1 MNDFLIFFRSLLYVR
16 WNFPGVGILFLTW
29 TVFPY
34 MFEEGIEG
42 KSDSPRFHRS
52 LQSSFVTRQK
62 GKKVFFLALACGKCT
77 FGGTK
82 KTLLD
87 FTFSKKIAY
96 APDSCFLFSVTYL
109 FLKEKCFGGSR
120 WLFKGKSEWGGSAKI
135 GCKYSVVVV
144 FSLSLSSRHGSS
156 RRLPYKERKEKEKMF
171 RTIKFRN
178 STLYIFFPSP

>member
-1 MNDFLIFFRSLLYVR
+1 MNDSLIVFRSILYVR
-16 WNFPGVGILFLTW
+16 WNFPGVGILFLAW

-42 KSDSPRFHRS
+42 KSDSPAFTDLFKVHLSRGK
-52 LQSSFVTRQK
+52 K
-62 GKKVFFLALACGKCT
+62 GKKFFSCLSMWEVHFWGDEENSTRFHFFWKDSLCT
-77 FGGTK
+77 RFM
-82 KTLLD
+82 
-87 FTFSKKIAY
+87 F
-96 APDSCFLFSVTYL
+96 PFSVTYL

-120 WLFKGKSEWGGSAKI
+120 WLFKGESEWGGSAKI

-144 FSLSLSSRHGSS
+144 FSLSLSSRDGSS

-178 STLYIFFPSP
+178 STLYIFLPSP